1 MADELAERFLH
12 LEIEG
17 DAPPP
22 YSASASAATDVP
34 SIATPAQLPTC
45 VLPRSAGRA
54 TDAPSVA
61 PTVQPPRNVPATGG
75 RRGRSKRGY
84 VVFVGK
90 RSGVYTTWTA
100 CNAQVFRVSHSFHQS
115 YPT

>member
-34 SIATPAQLPTC
+34 SIATPAQLPTS
-45 VLPRSAGRA
+45 VLPQSAGRA

-61 PTVQPPRNVPATGG
+61 PTVQPPRNVPATG
-75 RRGRSKRGY
+75 RHRGRSKRGY